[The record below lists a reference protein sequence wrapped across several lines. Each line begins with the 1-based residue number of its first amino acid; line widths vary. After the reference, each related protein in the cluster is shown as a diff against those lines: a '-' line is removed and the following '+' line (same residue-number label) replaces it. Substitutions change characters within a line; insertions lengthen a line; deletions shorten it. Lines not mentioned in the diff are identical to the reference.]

1 MNLNKCYLVFV
12 LSMNVIRSCLL
23 QYSYSFKLENNGYS
37 VYMNN
42 TFNGHAPNENG
53 LLNLDRSVTHVHN
66 IDAKRYKVNND
77 STTYLWHCR

>member
-1 MNLNKCYLVFV
+1 MNLNKCYLVFA

-23 QYSYSFKLENNGYS
+23 QYGYSFKLENNGYS

-42 TFNGHAPNENG
+42 TFNGHAPNG
-53 LLNLDRSVTHVHN
+53 LLNLDRSNTHVH
-66 IDAKRYKVNND
+66 KRCKVNND